1 MDSSSFAP
9 LFAERTIRQVQRMFS
24 TLELDQMQL
33 FFLLCVI
40 YKQAAI
46 NIQENEMLE
55 VGPRL
60 RYVLVILVS
69 NLSQ

>member
-46 NIQENEMLE
+46 NI
-55 VGPRL
+55 PRE
-60 RYVLVILVS
+60 R
-69 NLSQ
+69 NA